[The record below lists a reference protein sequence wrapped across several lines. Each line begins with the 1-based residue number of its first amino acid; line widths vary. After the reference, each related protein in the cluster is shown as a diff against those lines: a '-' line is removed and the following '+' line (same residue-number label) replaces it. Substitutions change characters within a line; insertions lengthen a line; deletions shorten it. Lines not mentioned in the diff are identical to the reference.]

1 MLVYWADLYIDS
13 VVRRGDQ
20 MENSPVAR
28 DKDEL
33 RAKILRMRSRDK

>member
-1 MLVYWADLYIDS
+1 
-13 VVRRGDQ
+13 

-33 RAKILRMRSRDK
+33 RAKILRMRSRDKWIHYRHNS